1 MPIFQTKTLTI
12 SIDAP
17 FEKVVTDLADPATH
31 PEWAKDFFEGAAKRI
46 ESGEVLVTVPMM
58 GGTVRYKIE
67 ADTKQGILDLFLSP
81 EGADFGE
88 PLPVRLIKNGSGVDV
103 LWTLTRFP
111 GMPDAAWENGLA
123 SMEKELLALK
133 VRHEES
139 GVVIAGRQS

>member
-1 MPIFQTKTLTI
+1 
-12 SIDAP
+12 
-17 FEKVVTDLADPATH
+17 
-31 PEWAKDFFEGAAKRI
+31 
-46 ESGEVLVTVPMM
+46 MM

-111 GMPDAAWENGLA
+111 CMPDAVWENGLA
-123 SMEKELLALK
+123 SMGKELLALK
-133 VRHEES
+133 ARHEES
-139 GVVIAGRQS
+139 GVAIAGRQS